1 MRLIWYIV
9 ILFIVYGSLYP
20 FDFELGRDLPDDFSK
35 WLFSWHHRTI
45 RSDLIANILL
55 FIPYG
60 FFGALTIK
68 EEHRRWPLL
77 WIGMTF
83 VGGFLFALF
92 LQLLQFYLP
101 SRIPEAADA
110 LTNSI
115 GILIGFAIAGF
126 TNSQR
131 VQRLIPR
138 GLRFQLTPALLVLVL
153 WLAWQFFPYIPVFE
167 SKQFGDGLIHIT
179 QSGWSLQLWLERV
192 LFWMVFYYVLER
204 VVAKK
209 YSMTVIIGI
218 TVFVLIIKLAMLR
231 SQIGWSEISAVPL
244 AILLHAYLGHGF
256 RVAMVVIGT
265 ATLFIWQ
272 NLFPWQWQSSMNSFE
287 WMPFD
292 NFLTGSTWNNLS
304 ALLRESLLLACFGYF
319 LGKWLSSY
327 KTAGA
332 VLTLFVVG
340 VTALQFFIVGK
351 QPDSTSIVMALVIAI
366 LFQRLARIAP

>member
-9 ILFIVYGSLYP
+9 ILFIIYGSLYP
-20 FDFELGRDLPDDFSK
+20 FDFELGRDLPADFSQ

-77 WIGMTF
+77 WIAMTF
-83 VGGFLFALF
+83 VGGFLFALL

-209 YSMTVIIGI
+209 YNISVIIGI
-218 TVFVLIIKLAMLR
+218 TMFVLIIKLAMLR

-256 RVAMVVIGT
+256 RVALVVVGT

-272 NLFPWQWQSSMNSFE
+272 NLLPWQWQSLMNNFE

-319 LGKWLSSY
+319 LGKWLYSY

-332 VLTLFVVG
+332 LLTLFVVV

-351 QPDSTSIVMALVIAI
+351 QPDSTSIVMALVLAI

>member
-9 ILFIVYGSLYP
+9 ILFITYGSLYP
-20 FDFELGRDLPDDFSK
+20 FDFGLSRDLPDNFSQ

-68 EEHRRWPLL
+68 EENRRWPLL
-77 WIGMTF
+77 WIILTF
-83 VGGFLFALF
+83 IGGFLFALF
-92 LQLLQFYLP
+92 LQILQFYLP

-115 GILIGFAIAGF
+115 GILVGFALAGF

-167 SKQFGDGLIHIT
+167 GKQFGDGLSHIVS
-179 QSGWSLQLWLERV
+179 SGWSLELWLERI

-204 VVAKK
+204 VVAKR
-209 YSMTVIIGI
+209 YSMIVIIGI
-218 TVFVLIIKLAMLR
+218 TLFVLIIKLAMYR
-231 SQIGWSEISAVPL
+231 SQLGWSEISAVPL
-244 AILLHAYLGHGF
+244 AILLHAYLGHSIK
-256 RVAMVVIGT
+256 VVLITIGA
-265 ATLFIWQ
+265 ATLFVWQ
-272 NLFPWQWQSSMNSFE
+272 NLFPWHWQSTINSFE

-304 ALLRESLLLACFGYF
+304 ALLRESLLLAAFGYF

-327 KTAGA
+327 RAAGT
-332 VLTLFVVG
+332 VLTVSVIV

-351 QPDSTSIVMALVIAI
+351 QPDSTSIVMALVLAI
-366 LFQRLARIAP
+366 LFQRLAKIAP

>member
-9 ILFIVYGSLYP
+9 ILFIAYGSLYP
-20 FDFELGRDLPDDFSK
+20 FDFELGRALPADFSQ

-60 FFGALTIK
+60 FFSALTIK
-68 EEHRRWPLL
+68 EEKRQWPLL
-77 WIGMTF
+77 WLVMTF
-83 VGGFLFALF
+83 IGGFLFALF

-101 SRIPEAADA
+101 TRIPEAADA
-110 LTNSI
+110 LTNTI

-167 SKQFGDGLIHIT
+167 SKQFGDGLDQIAK
-179 QSGWSLQLWLERV
+179 SSWSLELWLERV

-209 YSMTVIIGI
+209 YNVSVIIGI
-218 TVFVLIIKLAMLR
+218 TLFVLIIKLAMYR
-231 SQIGWSEISAVPL
+231 SYLGWSEISAVPL

-256 RVAMVVIGT
+256 RVALIAVGAAI
-265 ATLFIWQ
+265 LFVWQ
-272 NLFPWQWQSSMNSFE
+272 NLFPWQWQTTLNSFE

-292 NFLTGSTWNNLS
+292 NFLTGSTWHNLS
-304 ALLRESLLLACFGYF
+304 ALLRESLLLASFGYF

-327 KTAGA
+327 RTAGIA
-332 VLTLFVVG
+332 LTFFVVV

-351 QPDSTSIVMALVIAI
+351 QPDSTSIIMALVLAI

>member
-9 ILFIVYGSLYP
+9 ILFIIYGSLYP
-20 FDFELGRDLPDDFSK
+20 FDFELGRDLPADFSQ

-77 WIGMTF
+77 WIAMTF
-83 VGGFLFALF
+83 VGGFLFALL

-209 YSMTVIIGI
+209 YNISVIIGI
-218 TVFVLIIKLAMLR
+218 TMFVLIIKLAMLR

-256 RVAMVVIGT
+256 RVALVVVGT

-272 NLFPWQWQSSMNSFE
+272 NLLPWQWQSLMNNFE

-332 VLTLFVVG
+332 LLTLFVVV

-351 QPDSTSIVMALVIAI
+351 QPDSTSIVMALVLAI

>member
-9 ILFIVYGSLYP
+9 ILFIAYGSLYP
-20 FDFELGRDLPDDFSK
+20 FDFEMGRDLPADFSQ

-60 FFGALTIK
+60 FFSALTIK
-68 EEHRRWPLL
+68 EEKRQWPLL
-77 WIGMTF
+77 WLVMTF
-83 VGGFLFALF
+83 IGGFLFALL
-92 LQLLQFYLP
+92 LQVLQFYLP
-101 SRIPEAADA
+101 SRIAEAADA

-138 GLRFQLTPALLVLVL
+138 GLRFQLTPALLVLTL

-167 SKQFGDGLIHIT
+167 SKQFGDGLNNIA
-179 QSGWSLQLWLERV
+179 QSNWSLELWLERI

-218 TVFVLIIKLAMLR
+218 TVFVLIIKLAMFR
-231 SQIGWSEISAVPL
+231 SQLGWSEITAVPL
-244 AILLHAYLGHGF
+244 AILLHSYIGHGF
-256 RVAMVVIGT
+256 KVALVALGAAI
-265 ATLFIWQ
+265 LFCWQ
-272 NLFPWQWQSSMNSFE
+272 NVIPWQWQNTPNSFE

-304 ALLRESLLLACFGYF
+304 ALLRESLLLASFGYF

-327 KTAGA
+327 KTAGT
-332 VLTLFVVG
+332 VLTAFVVI

-351 QPDSTSIVMALVIAI
+351 QPDSTSIIMAIVLAI